1 MDHTGSKRSVGGQ
14 WGSLEFGS
22 NRKPLSLLGY
32 RDKMK
37 ETGSVVPVT
46 EWKTELQKDWL
57 SEAEASYDAAGQ
69 GIVQGR
75 ENRDNLLLFWGQT
88 DLTKH
93 GLIDTCD

>member
-1 MDHTGSKRSVGGQ
+1 M
-14 WGSLEFGS
+14 
-22 NRKPLSLLGY
+22 
-32 RDKMK
+32 
-37 ETGSVVPVT
+37 
-46 EWKTELQKDWL
+46 ELQKDWL

-69 GIVQGR
+69 DTVQGR